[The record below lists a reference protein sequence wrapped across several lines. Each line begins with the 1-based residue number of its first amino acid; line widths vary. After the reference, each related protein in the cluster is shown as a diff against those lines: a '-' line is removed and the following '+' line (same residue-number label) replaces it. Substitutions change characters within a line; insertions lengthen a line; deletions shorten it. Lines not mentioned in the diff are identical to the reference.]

1 MFGLCSTIPCRGN
14 KRMPEFA
21 PLPAG
26 LETVRRIGVIADT
39 HIPDRVR
46 SLHPDLLP
54 GLRAAQVD
62 LLLHL
67 GDICVPSVL
76 TELEQLAPVIAV
88 RGNRDWAFAG
98 ILPWVRT
105 FSVNGMRIA
114 MQHGM
119 GSFWHYWWDKLK
131 FETVGYRFP
140 RYKRLL
146 LRTTPG
152 NDIMIFGH
160 THHPVSLRE
169 NGVLFFNPGSA
180 CRTPS
185 TFPPPSFGLLHL
197 DGQGG
202 VEGQIIELGRL
213 TVAAG
218 NWVK

>member
-1 MFGLCSTIPCRGN
+1 MFGLCSTIPCWGN

>member
-1 MFGLCSTIPCRGN
+1 MA
-14 KRMPEFA
+14 EYA
-21 PLPAG
+21 PLPQG
-26 LETVRRIGVIADT
+26 LETVHHIGVIADT

-46 SLHPDLLP
+46 NLHPDLLP

-62 LLLHL
+62 IVLHL
-67 GDICVPSVL
+67 GDICAPVVL
-76 TELEQLAPVIAV
+76 TELAQLAPVIAV

-105 FSVNGMRIA
+105 FTANGMRIA

-119 GSFWHYWWDKLK
+119 GNFWHYWWDKLK
-131 FETVGYRFP
+131 FQTVGYRFP

-152 NDIMIFGH
+152 NDILIFGH
-160 THHPVSLRE
+160 THHPVNLTE
-169 NGVLFFNPGSA
+169 EGVLFFNPGSA
-180 CRTPS
+180 SRTPS
-185 TFPPPSFGLLHL
+185 TFPPPSFGVLHL

-202 VEGQIIELGRL
+202 VRGEIIELRRL
-213 TVAAG
+213 SVDAG

>member
-202 VEGQIIELGRL
+202 VEGQIIELSRL

-218 NWVK
+218 NWEK